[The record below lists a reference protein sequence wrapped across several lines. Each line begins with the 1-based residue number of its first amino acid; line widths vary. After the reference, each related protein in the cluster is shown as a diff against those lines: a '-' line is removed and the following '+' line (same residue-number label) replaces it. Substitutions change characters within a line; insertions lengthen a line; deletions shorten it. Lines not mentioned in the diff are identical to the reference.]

1 MGLKETDRAE
11 QLSLSL
17 LFNYTYSLEEKRNGT
32 NELTKQKETHRLREL
47 TVSWGEGWGTGI
59 VREFGMDVK

>member
-11 QLSLSL
+11 QLSLSP
-17 LFNYTYSLEEKRNGT
+17 LFNYTYSQEEKRNDT

-47 TVSWGEGWGTGI
+47 NGFLGGRMG
-59 VREFGMDVK
+59 